1 MTPLKLSAWLCCGIL
16 AGIACHYGIHPAM
29 AESPLG
35 ISAAPTT
42 AMQAVL
48 GIAHDDPVC
57 TDSDG
62 DGECDTGSSR
72 D

>member
-1 MTPLKLSAWLCCGIL
+1 MVSLYSIR
-16 AGIACHYGIHPAM
+16 PAM

-35 ISAAPTT
+35 VSTATTT

>member
-1 MTPLKLSAWLCCGIL
+1 MTPLKLSAWICCGIL
-16 AGIACHYGIHPAM
+16 AGVACFHGIRPAM
-29 AESPLG
+29 AESSLG
-35 ISAAPTT
+35 ISAAPTM
-42 AMQAVL
+42 AMQPVL

-62 DGECDTGSSR
+62 DGECDTGSST